1 MALIQMQGVQI
12 ALCEFTILQLLS
24 LKKMILF
31 KRYLFF
37 YWLSLSLFGGICG

>member
-24 LKKMILF
+24 LKKNDSF
-31 KRYLFF
+31 
-37 YWLSLSLFGGICG
+37 